1 MVKNMLGGCKTKS
14 QGRKFANSVSYRSAL
29 RLSTCNLEVYAC
41 VTKHYGQGRC
51 CVKTVEDKELQCVIR
66 NKFKGR
72 SKRNNLLVIGSI
84 VLVGLR
90 EWENTDNYKICD
102 LLEVYDEEDQSKLRN
117 IPGTKINMLDRYAQN
132 LNNNNVVV
140 DGEVVFSNEV
150 DNYDEIDNKSDLK
163 LHNLMKCDEN
173 IDIDDI

>member
-14 QGRKFANSVSYRSAL
+14 QGRKFANSVSFRSAL
-29 RLSTCNLEVYAC
+29 RLSTCHLEIYAC

-51 CVKTVEDKELQCVIR
+51 CVKTVDDKELQCIIR

-102 LLEVYDEEDQSKLRN
+102 LLEVYDEEDQTKLRN
-117 IPGTKINMLDRYAQN
+117 IPGTKISMLDRYAQN
-132 LNNNNVVV
+132 LNNSNNTVV
-140 DGEVVFSNEV
+140 DGEMIFSNEV
-150 DNYDEIDNKSDLK
+150 ENYNEIDNTNLK
-163 LHNLMKCDEN
+163 PPSFMKCDEN

>member
-14 QGRKFANSVSYRSAL
+14 QGRKFANSVSYRSAI

-41 VTKHYGQGRC
+41 VIKHYGQGRC
-51 CVKTVEDKELQCVIR
+51 CVKTVDDKELQCVIR

-117 IPGTKINMLDRYAQN
+117 IPGTKIGMLDRYAQN
-132 LNNNNVVV
+132 LNNTAVV
-140 DGEVVFSNEV
+140 DGEMIFSNEV
-150 DNYDEIDNKSDLK
+150 ENYNEMDDSIVSG
-163 LHNLMKCDEN
+163 LMK
-173 IDIDDI
+173 IFTFGKFKRKK

>member
-1 MVKNMLGGCKTKS
+1 MVRNMTGGCKSKS
-14 QGRKFANSVSYRSAL
+14 QGRKFSSSHTLRSAI
-29 RLSTCNLEVYAC
+29 RLSSCNLEIYAC
-41 VTKHYGQGRC
+41 VIKHYGQGRC
-51 CVKTVEDKELQCVIR
+51 CVKTVDDKELQCIIR

-102 LLEVYDEEDQSKLRN
+102 LLEVYDEEDESKLRN
-117 IPGTKINMLDRYAQN
+117 IPGTKINMLDKYVQN
-132 LNNNNVVV
+132 LNKTEIVVE
-140 DGEVVFSNEV
+140 GGVVFSNEV
-150 DNYDEIDNKSDLK
+150 ENYDEINNSKSK
-163 LHNLMKCDEN
+163 TFSIMECDEN